1 MEDKKRH
8 LMILGQSK
16 TDCTQQA
23 MSCPELA
30 MIRLELSSNGLVPHA
45 FASQVLICFIS
56 YIMIFWQG
64 RTI

>member
-23 MSCPELA
+23 MPCSELA
-30 MIRLELSSNGLVPHA
+30 MIRLELSSNVLVPHA
-45 FASQVLICFIS
+45 FVSKVLICIIS